1 MKKHLGL
8 ILALSAYTWWG
19 IIPIYWK
26 LLDHVAPMQI
36 VSHRMVWSFVLVTL
50 LVFLLGQGPQLLKTF
65 KDRAT
70 MVRLFFAS
78 TFVTLN
84 WAVFIWAVNSGHL
97 METSMGYF
105 INPLINVLVGVLWFK
120 ERLRLGQMLAVL
132 VATLGVLILVAGIGE
147 VPWIALS
154 LGITFTLY
162 SVMKK
167 SVSLPATHG
176 MSIETLYFVLP
187 AIAYLLWQHQQGVGD
202 FNLDLKTDF
211 LLVLGGLFTLIPL
224 TLFAAAAKRV
234 TLITLG
240 MSQYIGPT
248 LQFLTAVF
256 LFKEP
261 LGETRLL
268 AFCFIWFALVIYSVD
283 MVKAQRSRRKV
294 IDV

>member
-1 MKKHLGL
+1 MQKHLGL
-8 ILALSAYTWWG
+8 ILALAAYTLWG

-26 LLDHVAPMQI
+26 LLDHVAAMQI

-50 LVFLLGQGPQLLKTF
+50 LIFLLGQGRVLLATF

-70 MVRLFFAS
+70 MWRLFFAS
-78 TFVTLN
+78 SFVTLN
-84 WAVFIWAVNSGHL
+84 WAIFIWAVNSGHL

-105 INPLINVLVGVLWFK
+105 INPLINVLVGVVWFK
-120 ERLRLGQMLAVL
+120 ERLRLGQTIAVSVAAIGVL
-132 VATLGVLILVAGIGE
+132 VMIAGVGE

-154 LGITFTLY
+154 LGITFTFY
-162 SVMKK
+162 TVMKK

-187 AIAYLLWQHQQGVGD
+187 ALLYLIWQHQQGLGD
-202 FNLDLKTDF
+202 FHLDPLTDAM
-211 LLVLGGLFTLIPL
+211 LILGGLFTLIPL
-224 TLFAAAAKRV
+224 ILFAAAAKRV

-240 MSQYIGPT
+240 MCQYIGPT

-256 LFKEP
+256 LYHEP

-268 AFCFIWFALVIYSVD
+268 AFGFIWLALVIYSIDLVQE
-283 MVKAQRSRRKV
+283 QRKKRLV
-294 IDV
+294 